1 MDGAPTIIAPVVESG
16 SGAGSLPPWA
26 APTAESEG
34 PPHPVVP
41 RPPEPWDAGVTFR
54 FVGLEHTSKDQKAC
68 AKSGKRKKNQQK
80 ICGIPLGAT
89 KVLAGGMEPPDL
101 VMVAG
106 LLPVT
111 FEFSVRRE
119 PPGVRPPSAPR
130 QDHHR

>member
-1 MDGAPTIIAPVVESG
+1 MLVSHSG
-16 SGAGSLPPWA
+16 LSAWSIQA
-26 APTAESEG
+26 RIRK
-34 PPHPVVP
+34 HVQ
-41 RPPEPWDAGVTFR
+41 R
-54 FVGLEHTSKDQKAC
+54 VGRE
-68 AKSGKRKKNQQK
+68 KNQQK

-89 KVLAGGMEPPDL
+89 KVLAGGLEPPDL

-119 PPGVRPPSAPR
+119 PRGVRPPSAPR